1 MKIDRLKQ
9 LEKGVVTLNVLI
21 GAIEFHFLKIQK
33 LEKDL
38 PELNGLSAML
48 DDLITR
54 YRKDKIIDI
63 DLLINKDLL
72 ND

>member
-1 MKIDRLKQ
+1 MKIDRLKEI
-9 LEKGVVTLNVLI
+9 EKGEVTLNVLI

-63 DLLINKDLL
+63 DLLIDKELL

>member
-1 MKIDRLKQ
+1 MKIDRLKEI
-9 LEKGVVTLNVLI
+9 EKGEVTLNVLI

-48 DDLITR
+48 EDLITR

-63 DLLINKDLL
+63 DLLIDKELL

>member
-1 MKIDRLKQ
+1 MKIDRLKE

-48 DDLITR
+48 EDLITR

-63 DLLINKDLL
+63 DLLIDKELL